1 MKKNPTDKELQK
13 LWDDNIGEL
22 AYDLEEAFLDVFRKK
37 GIEVQ
42 KPAFFLGSI
51 AMAAGH
57 VLQVTEKEFDYQH
70 DLKESFIDIMMQTY
84 NHYRQHP
91 SDEEDSTDPVA
102 FKPNRF
108 ELN

>member
-1 MKKNPTDKELQK
+1 MKKKYSEEEIQK
-13 LWDDNIGEL
+13 LWNDNIGSL
-22 AYDLEEAFLDVFRKK
+22 AYDLEEAFLDVFSRR
-37 GIEVQ
+37 GPEFQ
-42 KPAFFLGSI
+42 KPAFFVGAI

-70 DLKESFIDIMMQTY
+70 NLKDSFIDIMMQTY

-91 SDEEDSTDPVA
+91 SDEEDSTDSVA